1 MVKENLWLLW
11 KSQTTKLIPFE
22 MKRARGD
29 ISLQM
34 RRSLAFARQKYYP
47 WRRIGQRAV
56 NLSCKEVCVWR
67 LKKVSEGSEGESLSH
82 FLWCAV
88 LALGG

>member
-1 MVKENLWLLW
+1 MWLLW

-34 RRSLAFARQKYYP
+34 HRSLVYARQKCYQ
-47 WRRIGQRAV
+47 WRRIGEGAV

-82 FLWCAV
+82 FLWHAV
-88 LALGG
+88 LAQGE